1 MEFFRKKIFETLL
14 ISVHLE
20 PEKFHAGF
28 HSCERDSGDE
38 IIGVCRNL
46 DIIRQHLF
54 EMLHEIG
61 KLAPRITVDNHMA
74 GFPGVCFGAYRPW
87 ICAVFSPDSPSFSLT
102 PVAVSAV
109 SLPKRG
115 A

>member
-1 MEFFRKKIFETLL
+1 ML

-28 HSCERDSGDE
+28 HSCRRDSGDE

-74 GFPGVCFGAYRPW
+74 GFSGCALALAALGFGVFLP
-87 ICAVFSPDSPSFSLT
+87 IPLLFLDSGGGMLYPS
-102 PVAVSAV
+102 
-109 SLPKRG
+109 
-115 A
+115 

>member
-1 MEFFRKKIFETLL
+1 ML

-74 GFPGVCFGAYRPW
+74 GFRGVLWRLPPLDLPF
-87 ICAVFSPDSPSFSLT
+87 FSPDSPSF
-102 PVAVSAV
+102 P
-109 SLPKRG
+109 
-115 A
+115 

>member
-1 MEFFRKKIFETLL
+1 ML

-54 EMLHEIG
+54 EMFHEIG
-61 KLAPRITVDNHMA
+61 KLAPRIAVDNHMA
-74 GFPGVCFGAYRPW
+74 GFPGCALALAALGF
-87 ICAVFSPDSPSFSLT
+87 AVFFSRFPFFFLDSGGGICCILHEVPNYE
-102 PVAVSAV
+102 VSY
-109 SLPKRG
+109 
-115 A
+115 